1 MTKIYEALEQ
11 ANQERAVL
19 RRESTAASRAL
30 IVKEMPGPAAG
41 IEETMSGLYQN
52 ISALLP
58 NREDGRVV
66 QFIASRRGEGT
77 SKLVREFAKVCSRKL
92 GKKVLLLD
100 ADQHHPAQPG
110 SFGIRPET
118 DWRHIVKDGREIKEA
133 LYQVEQSNLFI
144 SQLSMNTVALP
155 PIFDAPQMDGLL
167 SQLRREFDLIL
178 VDSPP
183 GTRSA
188 DGVSLTRKMDGV
200 VLVVEA
206 EKTRW
211 QVAEHVVEKIEN
223 QGGKVLGVLLN
234 KRRYPVPGF
243 IYRRF

>member
-11 ANQERAVL
+11 ANQERAL
-19 RRESTAASRAL
+19 SRHEATMHPL
-30 IVKEMPGPAAG
+30 VVKETLGPTSS
-41 IEETMSGLYQN
+41 IEETMAGLYQN
-52 ISALLP
+52 IFALLP
-58 NREDGRVV
+58 NGTGGRVV
-66 QFIASRRGEGT
+66 QFIASQRGEGT
-77 SKLVREFAKVCSRKL
+77 SILVREFAKVCSRKL

-100 ADQHHPAQPG
+100 ADQHHPAQPV

-118 DWRHIVKDGREIKEA
+118 DWRHVVKDGREIADA

-155 PIFDAPQMDGLL
+155 PIFDSPQMNSLL
-167 SQLRREFDLIL
+167 EQLRREFDLIV

-183 GTRSA
+183 GTTSA
-188 DGVSLTRKMDGV
+188 DGLAIVRKMDGV

-211 QVAEHVVEKIEN
+211 QVAEHVIQRIEN

-243 IYRRF
+243 IYKRF